1 MADKPVGKVS
11 HYYDKIGVAVLDLDR
26 TLKTGDTIKIVKGE
40 TEFTQ
45 TIESMQIERK
55 EVKSAKKGDSIGLK
69 VDQPI
74 KAGAQV
80 FLEK

>member
-1 MADKPVGKVS
+1 MADKPVGKIT
-11 HYYDKIGVAVLDLDR
+11 HYYDKIGVAVVELDKA
-26 TLKTGDTIKIVKGE
+26 LKVGNTIKIVKGD

-45 TIESMQIERK
+45 AVDSMQIDRK

-69 VDQPI
+69 IDQPI
-74 KAGAQV
+74 RPGAQD

>member
-1 MADKPVGKVS
+1 MADKPVGKIT
-11 HYYDKIGVAVLDLDR
+11 HYYDKIGVAVVELDKA
-26 TLKTGDTIKIVKGE
+26 LKVGNTIKIVKGD

-45 TIESMQIERK
+45 AVDSMQIDRK

-69 VDQPI
+69 IDQPI
-74 KAGAQV
+74 RPGAQV

>member
-1 MADKPVGKVS
+1 MADKPVGKIS
-11 HYYDKIGVAVLDLDR
+11 HYYDKIGVAVVELNAA
-26 TLKTGDTIKIVKGE
+26 LKVGSTIKIVKGD

-45 TIESMQIERK
+45 AVDSMQIDRK

-69 VDQPI
+69 IDQPI
-74 KAGAQV
+74 RPGAQV

>member
-1 MADKPVGKVS
+1 MADKPVGKIS
-11 HYYDKIGVAVLDLDR
+11 HYYDKIGVAVVELDKA
-26 TLKTGDTIKIVKGE
+26 LKVGDTIKIVKGD

-45 TIESMQIERK
+45 AVDSMQIDRK

-69 VDQPI
+69 IDQPI
-74 KAGAQV
+74 RPGAQV

>member
-1 MADKPVGKVS
+1 MADKPVGKVT
-11 HYYDKIGVAVLDLDR
+11 HYYDKINVAVLELDR
-26 TLKTGDTIKIVKGE
+26 ALKVGDTIKIVKGD

-45 TIESMQIERK
+45 TIDSMQIDRK

-74 KAGAQV
+74 KPKADV

>member
-1 MADKPVGKVS
+1 MADKPVGKIT
-11 HYYDKIGVAVLDLDR
+11 HYYDKIGVAVVELDKA
-26 TLKTGDTIKIVKGE
+26 LKVGSTIKIVKGD

-45 TIESMQIERK
+45 AVDSMQIDRK

-69 VDQPI
+69 IDQPI
-74 KAGAQV
+74 RPGAQV

>member
-11 HYYDKIGVAVLDLDR
+11 HYYDKIGVAVLELDR
-26 TLKTGDTIKIVKGE
+26 ALKTGDTIKIVKGD

-45 TIESMQIERK
+45 TVESMQIERK
-55 EVKSAKKGDSIGLK
+55 DVKSAKKGDSIGLK
-69 VDQPI
+69 IDQPI
-74 KAGAQV
+74 KPGAQV

>member
-1 MADKPVGKVS
+1 MADKPVGKVT
-11 HYYDKIGVAVLDLDR
+11 HYYDKINVAVLELDR
-26 TLKTGDTIKIVKGE
+26 ALKVGDTIKIVKGD

-45 TIESMQIERK
+45 TIDSMQIDRK

-69 VDQPI
+69 VDQVI
-74 KAGAQV
+74 KPKADV

>member
-1 MADKPVGKVS
+1 MAGKPVGKIS
-11 HYYDKIGVAVLDLDR
+11 HFYDKINVAVVELSAA
-26 TLKTGDTIKIVKGE
+26 LKVGDTIKIVKDD

-45 TIESMQIERK
+45 TIDSMQIDRK

-69 VDQPI
+69 VDQVI
-74 KAGAQV
+74 KPKADV

>member
-26 TLKTGDTIKIVKGE
+26 ALKTGDTIKIVKGD